1 VQRRNARNPRSKQ
14 RDPETPYWD
23 PEARA
28 LWFRGEL
35 VTRYLRVPRTQQRI
49 LDAFQ
54 TYTTLQQTL
63 PSVAMDADG
72 DFVITW
78 YGEGADDT
86 AGVFAQRYNASG
98 TAQGSEFLVNTH
110 TTGTQSVSSIAMDAD
125 GDFVIAWQSGQDGS
139 VTGIYVQRFG

>member
-54 TYTTLQQTL
+54 EENWTRRIDDPL
-63 PSVAMDADG
+63 PPHGTSNPKHRLRDTIANLNQRQKKPLIRFFSDG
-72 DFVITW
+72 T
-78 YGEGADDT
+78 GEGVCWRPVDE
-86 AGVFAQRYNASG
+86 S
-98 TAQGSEFLVNTH
+98 
-110 TTGTQSVSSIAMDAD
+110 
-125 GDFVIAWQSGQDGS
+125 
-139 VTGIYVQRFG
+139 